1 MCANSITFASDLF
14 NLHTKFYSIM
24 RKTLQ
29 LFVMLSLLLVGA
41 GSSYAAEESLT
52 ATSTGFTSAVSTI
65 KFEKGK
71 SPTTPA
77 WYSPTYRMYAKNT
90 LTITP
95 NSGVTITEIV
105 YTFKYNKKKSKVPTP
120 TLNSSEGTLATT
132 STGATWTG
140 STTNA
145 VVLYADGTAGNF
157 GFTGLKI
164 TYTEGQKTV
173 TATISDAG
181 YSTYVTEQPTDFSTA
196 VGLTAFKA
204 TFNEA
209 QTVVTITPIA
219 TAPANTP
226 VILKGAKGDY
236 ELAVAEAVPAALT
249 DNELKVSDGTVTGD
263 GSTVWVLASGDNG
276 IGFYP
281 MGSGV
286 TVPKGKAYLQIT
298 ASTGAKPFL
307 GMSGGSTTGIKVIGA
322 DGKRGDGVM
331 YNLAGQRVGKS
342 YKGIV
347 IMNGKKYINR

>member
-1 MCANSITFASDLF
+1 
-14 NLHTKFYSIM
+14 
-24 RKTLQ
+24 
-29 LFVMLSLLLVGA
+29 MLSLMLVGA
-41 GSSYAAEESLT
+41 GSSYAADYTYTLSKGDFSDTKLT
-52 ATSTGFTSAVSTI
+52 NASGGVTWTVKATWKDSNNTYWAFDNNNGRGFQIGSTKKYATAVSLSTDDIAGTI
-65 KFEKGK
+65 TKVVVNASKNSKGK
-71 SPTTPA
+71 ANLSVTVGGSAFGGSAKGLSGKAADYSFEGSASGEISINYTDVTTA
-77 WYSPTYRMYAKNT
+77 
-90 LTITP
+90 
-95 NSGVTITEIV
+95 V
-105 YTFKYNKKKSKVPTP
+105 YLKSV
-120 TLNSSEGTLATT
+120 S
-132 STGATWTG
+132 
-140 STTNA
+140 
-145 VVLYADGTAGNF
+145 V
-157 GFTGLKI
+157 

-298 ASTGAKPFL
+298 SSTGAKPFL